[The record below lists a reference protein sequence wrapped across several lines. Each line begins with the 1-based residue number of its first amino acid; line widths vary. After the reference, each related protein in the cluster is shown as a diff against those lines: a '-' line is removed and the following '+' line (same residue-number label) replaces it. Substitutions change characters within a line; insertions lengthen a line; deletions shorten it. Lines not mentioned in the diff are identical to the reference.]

1 MTARHAAARSGSIYT
16 RSTFWSGVGERAVK
30 TFAQA
35 LLAFIPASATLA
47 GVDWEQ
53 ALAAAALAALLS
65 VLTSLADPER
75 ADTAVATGGGGV
87 DGQ

>member
-1 MTARHAAARSGSIYT
+1 MGRHAASGSIYA
-16 RSTFWSGVGERAVK
+16 SKTFWRGLAERAVK
-30 TFAQA
+30 TFCQA

-47 GVDWEQ
+47 GVEWEQ

-75 ADTAVATGGGGV
+75 ADTAIATGGGAGV
-87 DGQ
+87 

>member
-1 MTARHAAARSGSIYT
+1 MTARHAASGGGSVYT
-16 RSTFWSGVGERAVK
+16 RPSFWRGTAERAIK

-47 GVDWEQ
+47 GVEWEQ

-75 ADTAVATGGGGV
+75 ADTAIATGGGGG
-87 DGQ
+87 DA

>member
-1 MTARHAAARSGSIYT
+1 MTARHAASGGGSIYT
-16 RSTFWSGVGERAVK
+16 RGTFWSGVGERAIK

-53 ALAAAALAALLS
+53 ALGAAALAALLS

-75 ADTAVATGGGGV
+75 ADTAVATGEGR
-87 DGQ
+87 